1 MAPDTCPLCGTS
13 VALLRHPELRS
24 AKERLRARI
33 GTLRERA
40 AQLERDE
47 ITPRM
52 LKDDALWMCAACQGI
67 MVGGPRLDGREVHRR
82 IYEEIRELERQRA
95 RAS

>member
-13 VALLRHPELRS
+13 VALLRHPEFRS
-24 AKERLRARI
+24 DKDRLRARI
-33 GTLRERA
+33 ATLRKRA
-40 AQLERDE
+40 GQLERGA

-67 MVGGPRLDGREVHRR
+67 MVGGPRLDGREVQRR
-82 IYEEIRELERQRA
+82 IYEEVRQLERQRA